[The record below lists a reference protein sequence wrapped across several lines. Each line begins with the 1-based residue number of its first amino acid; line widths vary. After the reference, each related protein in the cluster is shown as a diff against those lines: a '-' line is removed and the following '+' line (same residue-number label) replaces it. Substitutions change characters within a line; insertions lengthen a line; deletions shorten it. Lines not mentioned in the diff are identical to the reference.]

1 MAVPQNEL
9 LNSLESKVRHL
20 FFLNEEQRREN
31 EALDKNL
38 QKCEEELARA
48 KMSEKSWRDKY
59 QHLLIARTI
68 SASEEDSKKTIAR
81 LSKLEREIE
90 KCIALLNE

>member
-1 MAVPQNEL
+1 M
-9 LNSLESKVRHL
+9 RHL
-20 FFLNEEQRREN
+20 IFLNEEQRKAN
-31 EALDKNL
+31 ETLDL
-38 QKCEEELARA
+38 SLRKCEEELSRA

-59 QHLLIARTI
+59 QRLLIAKTI
-68 SASEEDSKKTIAR
+68 STSEEDSKKTIAR

>member
-1 MAVPQNEL
+1 MAVSKNEL
-9 LNSLESKVRHL
+9 LDSLESKVRHL
-20 FFLNEEQRREN
+20 IFLNEEQRKAN
-31 EALDKNL
+31 ETLDL
-38 QKCEEELARA
+38 SLRKCEEELSRA

-59 QHLLIARTI
+59 QRLLIAKTI
-68 SASEEDSKKTIAR
+68 STSEEDSKKTIAR

>member
-9 LNSLESKVRHL
+9 LVSLESKVRHL
-20 FFLNEEQRREN
+20 MFLYEEQRKEK
-31 EALDKNL
+31 ETVDKNL
-38 QKCEEELARA
+38 EKCEAELDRV
-48 KMSEKSWRDKY
+48 KMSEKMWRDKY
-59 QHLLIARTI
+59 QRLLIAKTI
-68 SASEEDSKKTIAR
+68 STSEEDSKKTLTR

>member
-1 MAVPQNEL
+1 
-9 LNSLESKVRHL
+9 VRHL
-20 FFLNEEQRREN
+20 IFLNEEQRKAN
-31 EALDKNL
+31 ETLDL
-38 QKCEEELARA
+38 SLRKCEEELSRA

-59 QHLLIARTI
+59 QRLLIAKTI
-68 SASEEDSKKTIAR
+68 STSEEDSKKTIAR

>member
-9 LNSLESKVRHL
+9 LVSLESKVRHL
-20 FFLNEEQRREN
+20 MFLYEEQRKEK
-31 EALDKNL
+31 EAVDKNL
-38 QKCEEELARA
+38 EKCEAELDRV
-48 KMSEKSWRDKY
+48 KMSEKMWRDKY
-59 QHLLIARTI
+59 QRLLIAKTI
-68 SASEEDSKKTIAR
+68 STSEEDSKKTLTR